1 MLTAVTQ
8 VDAAGGSARQMRTFR
23 QQSYYRSSS
32 NGAGGAPFKEQ
43 VGLLQVGNTVTPHL
57 MRKSSSV
64 RSPHP
69 NHSAAIIGRHIPS
82 GCLREKQQLLL
93 QSTSPS
99 TLVLNYDSQ
108 RGGVGIGV
116 ANGLKLLGGV
126 GVGVGVGSVGLL
138 GENDE
143 HVSSV

>member
-8 VDAAGGSARQMRTFR
+8 VDVAGGSARQMRTFR

-69 NHSAAIIGRHIPS
+69 NHSAAIIGRHVTP

-93 QSTSPS
+93 QSTPPS

-108 RGGVGIGV
+108 RGGVGVGV
-116 ANGLKLLGGV
+116 ASGLKLMGGIGGV
-126 GVGVGVGSVGLL
+126 GGVGLI
-138 GENDE
+138 GESDE

>member
-43 VGLLQVGNTVTPHL
+43 VSLLQVGNTVTPHL

-69 NHSAAIIGRHIPS
+69 NHSAAIIGRHVAP

-93 QSTSPS
+93 QSTPPPS

-116 ANGLKLLGGV
+116 ANGLKLMGGV
-126 GVGVGVGSVGLL
+126 GVGVGGVGLL